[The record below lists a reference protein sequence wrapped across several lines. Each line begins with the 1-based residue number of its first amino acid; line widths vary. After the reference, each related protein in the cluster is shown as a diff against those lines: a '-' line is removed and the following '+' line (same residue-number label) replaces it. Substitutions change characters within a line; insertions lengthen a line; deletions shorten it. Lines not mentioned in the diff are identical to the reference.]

1 MVFHSFGVVFGG
13 FFADSEC
20 KEEAEDDFV
29 SFFCLG
35 GEGRAFFCQLE
46 ALVGG
51 RVDVAFSGQP
61 LDGLGDGDGGDS
73 QAGGDVDRP
82 GLAGLVDQG
91 LDELDIVL
99 RGLQSMVAPGALKS
113 VGCGFGQSRFDP
125 STYCD
130 SDRRPAGRNLVSFS
144 VFHGNFT

>member
-20 KEEAEDDFV
+20 QEEAEDDFV
-29 SFFCLG
+29 AFLGSG

-51 RVDVAFSGQP
+51 RVDVAFSGQA
-61 LDGLGDGDGGDS
+61 LDGLGDRDRGDAE
-73 QAGGDVDRP
+73 AGGDVHCPR
-82 GLAGLVDQG
+82 LTGLVDEG
-91 LDELDIVL
+91 LDEFDVVL
-99 RGLQSMVAPGALKS
+99 SGLQSMVAPGALES
-113 VGCGFGQSRFDP
+113 VGSGFRQSLFDP

-130 SDRRPAGRNLVSFS
+130 SDLRRAGRNLVSFS
-144 VFHGNFT
+144 VFVFFT